1 MQNERYCTPAI
12 ILNLGLVKDIGAPS
26 NCAARAKGM
35 ILSSVANSK
44 ALREGATREPR
55 LKQTLYWLSQRLNN
69 VGTVLLVVMMLVTTI
84 DVIGRY
90 IFNSP
95 LSGASEIAEFLQ
107 VIVVYFGIAYTAT
120 QKGHVAVDFLFTRL
134 SQRGQRFL
142 ASFVSLVGAAL
153 FALIAWQSIA
163 QSLVFKMTTRSS
175 PVLEI
180 PVWPFVLV
188 VAFGSGLISI
198 VLFGDFIES
207 LSTELHHRREFW
219 SRTLGVVV
227 VTLLVSAVFVWLYSI
242 PKVSPIVA
250 GIFGMFL
257 LVLLLLTRMPV
268 GFVMAIVGFLGA
280 SYIRGF
286 IPVLGQIGRL
296 PYVTPAN
303 YDWTAISLFV
313 LMGFLALHSGMG
325 SDLYRVVYAWMGR
338 LPGGLAIATIGGCA
352 GFAAISGDSLS
363 TAVTMG
369 TVALPE
375 MKAYKYSPKLATGC
389 VASGGTLGVLI
400 PPSVVLIIYGMLTEQ
415 SIGRLFIAGILP
427 GILVSGLFMLLIY
440 VRCRLD
446 ATLGPQGPK
455 TSLREKLV
463 ALRATWRV
471 IVLFGIV
478 IGGIYFGV
486 FTATEAGAIGAA
498 GALLAGLTRKGLTWL
513 NFVASLIGAGK
524 IIAMTFIILIGAFI
538 LNLFLS
544 LSRLPTEF
552 ANFVVG
558 LNVSSVVIL
567 ILIYV
572 VYMVLGCLISGLA
585 LITLTVPI
593 FYPTVIA
600 LGYDPIW
607 FGIMIVLTN
616 EMAVITPPV
625 GINVYAIAGVAK
637 DLPMEVIFRG
647 IFPFF
652 LMLVLALV
660 ILTIFPQIATFLPGL
675 MH

>member
-1 MQNERYCTPAI
+1 M
-12 ILNLGLVKDIGAPS
+12 
-26 NCAARAKGM
+26 
-35 ILSSVANSK
+35 
-44 ALREGATREPR
+44 REP
-55 LKQTLYWLSQRLNN
+55 WLNHALTWVSRRLNK

-95 LSGASEIAEFLQ
+95 LSGANEIAEFLQ
-107 VIVVYFGIAYTAT
+107 AIVVYLGIAYTAT

-134 SQRGQRFL
+134 PKRGQRFL
-142 ASFVSLVGAAL
+142 TSFVSLVSAAL
-153 FALIAWQSIA
+153 FAMIAWESVV
-163 QSLVFKMTTRSS
+163 QSLVFKASTRSS

-180 PVWPFVLV
+180 PVWPFVLF
-188 VAFGSGLISI
+188 VAVGSGLLSL
-198 VLFGDFIES
+198 VLLADFFES
-207 LSTELHHRREFW
+207 LSSESHNRREVW
-219 SRTLGVVV
+219 SRALGVVV
-227 VTLLVSAVFVWLYSI
+227 VTLLVFAVFVGFYRL
-242 PKVSPIVA
+242 PKVSPLMA
-250 GIFGMFL
+250 GVLGMVL
-257 LVLLLLTRMPV
+257 LFLLLLTRMPV
-268 GFVMAIVGFLGA
+268 GFVMATIGFLGA
-280 SYIRGF
+280 SYIRGVV
-286 IPVLGQIGRL
+286 PALGQMGRL

-325 SDLYRVVYAWMGR
+325 HDLYRVVYTWMGR

-389 VASGGTLGVLI
+389 VAAGGTLGVLI
-400 PPSVVLIIYGMLTEQ
+400 PPSIVFIIYGMLTEQ

-427 GILVSGLFMLLIY
+427 GILVSGLFMLYIY
-440 VRCRLD
+440 VICRLD
-446 ATLGPQGPK
+446 PTLGPQGPK
-455 TSLREKLV
+455 TTFLEKLV
-463 ALRATWRV
+463 SLRATWRV
-471 IVLFGIV
+471 IVLFGVV

-486 FTATEAGAIGAA
+486 FTATEAGAIGAF
-498 GALLAGLTRKGLTWL
+498 GALLAGLTRRGLTWQ
-513 NFVASLIGAGK
+513 NFVTSIVDAGK

-544 LSRLPTEF
+544 LSRLPIEF
-552 ANFVVG
+552 ANFIVG
-558 LNVSSVVIL
+558 LHVSSLLIMIL
-567 ILIYV
+567 ICV
-572 VYMVLGCLISGLA
+572 VYMILGCLISGLA

-593 FYPTVIA
+593 FYPVVMA

-607 FGIMIVLTN
+607 FGVVIVLTN

-625 GINVYAIAGVAK
+625 GINVYAITGVAK
-637 DLPMEVIFRG
+637 DVPMEVIFRG

-652 LMLVLALV
+652 LMLVLALA
-660 ILTIFPQIATFLPGL
+660 ILTVFPQIATLLPS
-675 MH
+675 MMK